1 MGPGWRAGPVEDAG
15 DVIGSFDDLEDAHPP
30 ATLSTEGDIDGE
42 HAGEQLGPPEA
53 ARPRRGF
60 GVVVGLVVRGVGEG
74 ERELLPGRRVR
85 GGVAPRGAVVR
96 G

>member
-15 DVIGSFDDLEDAHPP
+15 DVIGSFYDLENTHP
-30 ATLSTEGDIDGE
+30 AAALSTDGDIDGE

-60 GVVVGLVVRGVGEG
+60 GVVVGLVVRGVGEA
-74 ERELLPGRRVR
+74 ERELLPGRRD
-85 GGVAPRGAVVR
+85 GGRRTAQ
-96 G
+96 